1 MLGRAAFAVALGFLA
16 AGCGGG
22 SKPASVASL
31 DTPTAPTTSGA
42 TPSQKPSFTAFATC
56 MTAHGV
62 LTTSP
67 GGRGVMIQNATP
79 ANANAAMAACRSLMP
94 GGGPPPM
101 TPAQQAKRTQQLFVF
116 SKCMRSHGVASFPDP
131 DSSGELPLDKI
142 GASDTQTP
150 DFLDAYK
157 ACRSLF
163 PRIGPQIRFGPP
175 Q

>member
-1 MLGRAAFAVALGFLA
+1 
-16 AGCGGG
+16 
-22 SKPASVASL
+22 
-31 DTPTAPTTSGA
+31 
-42 TPSQKPSFTAFATC
+42 

-62 LTTSP
+62 LAESP
-67 GGRGVMIQNATP
+67 GGRGIVIQNATP

-116 SKCMRSHGVASFPDP
+116 SRCMRSHGVANLPDP
-131 DSSGELPLDKI
+131 DSSGELPAGQDRHRRHA
-142 GASDTQTP
+142 GTP

-157 ACRSLF
+157 ACRRLF
-163 PRIGPQIRFGPP
+163 PRIGPQIRFGPS